1 MPGILAIDQA
11 TVTGWAFAEPGCE
24 PMWGH
29 VRLNKREKA
38 TAGEVGAEFYSLVN
52 RLILRYCPL
61 YICFE
66 TPYVPR
72 PRRTRKGEVETEGG
86 IPLNAQT
93 MRKLLGLAFLIDTIA
108 AQRGIECREVLS
120 TAATKA
126 MTGRGKY
133 PSRQAKKLATMQAC
147 WARGWKA
154 SEDEADA
161 LAILIFSEA
170 RLYPE
175 AFRSRQMVLKMP
187 RGPLFEER
195 TVA

>member
-1 MPGILAIDQA
+1 MPGILAFDQS

-24 PMWGH
+24 PTWGH
-29 VRLNKREKA
+29 KRLGKREKA
-38 TAGEVGAEFYSLVN
+38 TAGEVGAEFYSFANL
-52 RLILRYCPL
+52 LIQRYCPL

-66 TPYVPR
+66 TPYIPR
-72 PRRTRKGEVETEGG
+72 PRRNRKGEVETEGS

-93 MRKLLGLAFLIDTIA
+93 MRKLLGIAFLIDTIA
-108 AQRGIECREVLS
+108 EQRGIDCREVAS
-120 TAATKA
+120 SAATFA

-133 PSRQAKKLATMQAC
+133 PSRQAKKRATMQAC

-154 SEDEADA
+154 TEDEADA
-161 LAILIFSEA
+161 LAILMFSEA